1 MVQQTYTSNK
11 CHLQEP
17 GNGDYVNTWDI
28 PVNQNWTFIDGAL
41 GGFSPVPMT
50 QGNYVLGPYGVGP
63 TANYSYQN
71 LGLVLQGSLTGD
83 CIVTIPAGVGGFWII
98 ENECSGSFTVTVRN
112 ASGGSVLTVPQGFR
126 ASMFCDGINV
136 YATNSIG
143 AFQVTGGTIEGNVT
157 IRNGL
162 NDMRLYIGPSQ
173 SYIYGTQNFIGIAN
187 NNTSL
192 GTLTFDVNNGNL
204 VASGNVGAYS
214 DIRIKEDVRTIRNAL
229 EKICDLRGVEYVRAD
244 TKELGIG
251 VIAQEVKQ
259 KFPEVVK
266 AIGSG
271 DDEILT
277 VAYGN
282 LVGPIIEAIK
292 ELNARLTAIEGK
304 LQ

>member
-1 MVQQTYTSNK
+1 MVQQTYTTNK

-50 QGNYVLGPYGVGP
+50 QGNYTLGAYGVGP

-98 ENECSGSFTVTVRN
+98 ENECSGAFTVTVRN
-112 ASGGSVLTVPQGFR
+112 ASGGSALNIPQGYR
-126 ASMFCDGINV
+126 ASMFCDGVNV

-157 IRNGL
+157 IRAGL

-173 SYIYGTQNFIGIAN
+173 SYIYGSNNFIGIAN

-192 GTLTFDVNNGNL
+192 GTLAFDVNNGNL
-204 VASGNVGAYS
+204 VASGNVTAFS

-229 EKICDLRGVEYVRAD
+229 DKLCVLRGVEYTRTD

-251 VIAQEVKQ
+251 VIAQEVRKQ
-259 KFPEVVK
+259 FPEVVK
-266 AIGSG
+266 AVGQG
-271 DDEILT
+271 EEEILT

-282 LVGPIIEAIK
+282 LIGPVIEALK
-292 ELNARLTAIEGK
+292 ELNARVTAIEGK
-304 LQ
+304 LK